1 MNLEQFNIFK
11 SSPKFNKERYV
22 LGLIAEM
29 EVLDTLREYFEDG
42 TIFPLPGSN
51 QFDFSGKGKKIEFK
65 SRSVYRLTYEDTAI
79 GIQEINKPRSMEG
92 IEDYYYVFKYV
103 NGLYYWKY
111 DSKLFLRQGKINGIN
126 HYFIDVREIIKIK

>member
-1 MNLEQFNIFK
+1 MNLEQFNVFK
-11 SSPKFNKERYV
+11 SSPKFNIVRYV

-51 QFDFSGKGKKIEFK
+51 QFD
-65 SRSVYRLTYEDTAI
+65 
-79 GIQEINKPRSMEG
+79 
-92 IEDYYYVFKYV
+92 YYYVFKYV

-111 DSKLFLRQGKINGIN
+111 DSKLFLRQGKINGID
-126 HYFIDVREIIKIK
+126 HYFIDVREIIK

>member
-29 EVLDTLREYFEDG
+29 EVLREYFEDG

-51 QFDFSGKGKKIEFK
+51 QFDF
-65 SRSVYRLTYEDTAI
+65 
-79 GIQEINKPRSMEG
+79 QEKAR
-92 IEDYYYVFKYV
+92 
-103 NGLYYWKY
+103 
-111 DSKLFLRQGKINGIN
+111 KLNLNRDQ
-126 HYFIDVREIIKIK
+126 FID